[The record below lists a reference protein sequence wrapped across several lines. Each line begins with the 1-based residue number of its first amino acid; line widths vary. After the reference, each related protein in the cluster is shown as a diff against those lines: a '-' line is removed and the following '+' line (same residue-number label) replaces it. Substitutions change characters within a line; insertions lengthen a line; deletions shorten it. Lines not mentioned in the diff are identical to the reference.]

1 MKIETWFKN
10 KNRDRVN
17 MIINYVGTETLRKY
31 VGRVCKKG
39 SIEEETV
46 KKIFG

>member
-10 KNRDRVN
+10 KDMDRVN

-31 VGRVCKKG
+31 VGRVGKEG
-39 SIEEETV
+39 LIQEETV